1 MRCVIVMHSCWKRLQ
16 LAHRLVYMQ
25 VLLLRPLSPFGLME
39 SPPST
44 TANDESLGFFGQ
56 VNRMFGKAAEHTDH
70 PIGVLY
76 QIRACDSIIRFEFPI
91 KRDDGTI
98 QVVRAYRGEHSHHK
112 KPAKGGIR
120 YAPSVNVDEVMAL
133 SALMSYKCAIVD
145 VPFGGAK
152 GGVCIDARNYS
163 EAELERITRRYTFE
177 LARKDF
183 IGSGT
188 DVPAPDYGTGEREM
202 AWIMDTYNQIGDDDL
217 NALACV
223 TGKPVGQGGVRG
235 RTEATGRGVYYGIL
249 EACTD
254 SVEMERVGLETG
266 LSDKTVVVQ
275 GLGNVG
281 YHAAKVLE
289 DEGGADI
296 VGIAEIEG
304 AIYDPDG
311 LNVDDVVAHRQQ
323 TGSIHDYPGAEDIDT
338 SAQALEL
345 PCDILIPAA
354 LEGVITADNAASI
367 KAPIIA
373 EAANGPVTSQAD
385 KILQERG
392 VLMIPDVYLNAG
404 GVTVSYFEWLRN
416 LSHVRH
422 GRMSRRFEER
432 NAERILRAVDELTSE
447 DFDEEFLETLIERV
461 GFGASERDLVRSG
474 LEDTMT
480 HAYNE
485 IREIRNGKEL
495 DMRTAAFVSAIN
507 KIAKSYQQMGIF
519 P

>member
-1 MRCVIVMHSCWKRLQ
+1 MDT
-16 LAHRLVYMQ
+16 
-25 VLLLRPLSPFGLME
+25 
-39 SPPST
+39 ST
-44 TANDESLGFFGQ
+44 TETNAQAESTLSFFGQ
-56 VNRMFGKAAEHTDH
+56 VNRMFDRAAGQTEHAR
-70 PIGVLY
+70 GVLH
-76 QIRACDSIIRFEFPI
+76 QIRACDNIIRFEFPI

-98 QVVRAYRGEHSHHK
+98 EVVRGYRGEHSHHMQ
-112 KPAKGGIR
+112 PTKGGIR

-163 EAELERITRRYTFE
+163 TTELERITRRYTFE

-183 IGSGT
+183 IGPGT

-202 AWIMDTYNQIGDDDL
+202 AWIMDTFNQIGDEDL

-235 RTEATGRGVYYGIL
+235 RTEATGRGVYYGIR
-249 EACTD
+249 EACEYD
-254 SVEMERVGLETG
+254 KDMKRFGLSPGLEG
-266 LSDKTVVVQ
+266 KSVVIQ

-281 YHAAKVLE
+281 YHAAKILE
-289 DEGGADI
+289 EEGNADI

-311 LNVDDVVAHRQQ
+311 LTVDDVVAHREE
-323 TGSIHDYPGAEDIDT
+323 TDSILDFPGAENIET
-338 SAQALEL
+338 SAEALEL

-354 LEGVITADNAASI
+354 LEGVITTDNARDIQAS
-367 KAPIIA
+367 IIA

-385 KILQERG
+385 DILQEKN
-392 VLMIPDVYLNAG
+392 VMIIPDVYLNAG

-432 NAERILRAVDELTSE
+432 NAERILRAVDELTAE
-447 DFDEEFLETLIERV
+447 DFDEELLETLIERV
-461 GFGASERDLVRSG
+461 SFGAGERDLVNSG

-480 HAYNE
+480 QAYNE
-485 IREIRNGKEL
+485 VRSIREENDV
-495 DMRTAAFVSAIN
+495 DMRTAAFISAID
-507 KIAKSYQQMGIF
+507 KIAGSYEQMGIF

>member
-1 MRCVIVMHSCWKRLQ
+1 MTSAPDTSAPHDD
-16 LAHRLVYMQ
+16 
-25 VLLLRPLSPFGLME
+25 
-39 SPPST
+39 ST
-44 TANDESLGFFGQ
+44 LGFFGQ
-56 VNRMFGKAAEHTDH
+56 VNRMFGNAAEHTDH

-76 QIRACDSIIRFEFPI
+76 QIRACDNIVRFEFPI

-98 QVVRAYRGEHSHHK
+98 QVIRGYRAEHSHHK
-112 KPAKGGIR
+112 KPTKGGIR
-120 YAPSVNVDEVMAL
+120 YAPNVNVDEVMAL

-163 EAELERITRRYTFE
+163 QSELERITRRFTFE
-177 LARKDF
+177 MSRKNF
-183 IGSGT
+183 IGPGI

-202 AWIMDTYNQIGDDDL
+202 SWIMDTMHQIGDDDL
-217 NALACV
+217 NSLACV

-235 RTEATGRGVYYGIL
+235 RTEATGRGVYYGIR
-249 EACTD
+249 EACQFESD
-254 SVEMERVGLETG
+254 MDRLGLAPGIEG
-266 LSDKTVVVQ
+266 KSVVVQ

-281 YHAAKVLE
+281 YYAAKFLE
-289 DEGGADI
+289 EDGGADI

-311 LNVDDVVAHRQQ
+311 LSVDDVVAHREE
-323 TGSIHDYPGAEDIDT
+323 TGSILDFPGADNVET
-338 SAQALEL
+338 SAKALEL

-354 LEGVITADNAASI
+354 LEGVITADNAPSIQASI
-367 KAPIIA
+367 VA

-385 KILQERG
+385 DILTERN

-422 GRMSRRFEER
+422 GRMSRRFEEQ
-432 NAERILRAVDELTSE
+432 NAERILRAVDELTAE
-447 DFDEEFLETLIERV
+447 DFDEELLDTLIERV
-461 GFGASERDLVRSG
+461 GFGASERDLVNSG
-474 LEDTMT
+474 LEDTMA
-480 HAYNE
+480 HAYTE
-485 IREIRNGKEL
+485 IREIREEKGV
-495 DMRTAAFVSAIN
+495 DMRTAAFISAID
-507 KIAKSYQQMGIF
+507 KIATSYKQMGIF

>member
-1 MRCVIVMHSCWKRLQ
+1 
-16 LAHRLVYMQ
+16 
-25 VLLLRPLSPFGLME
+25 
-39 SPPST
+39 
-44 TANDESLGFFGQ
+44 
-56 VNRMFGKAAEHTDH
+56 
-70 PIGVLY
+70 
-76 QIRACDSIIRFEFPI
+76 
-91 KRDDGTI
+91 
-98 QVVRAYRGEHSHHK
+98 
-112 KPAKGGIR
+112 
-120 YAPSVNVDEVMAL
+120 MAL

-163 EAELERITRRYTFE
+163 TAELQRITRRYTFE

-183 IGSGT
+183 IGPGT

-202 AWIMDTYNQIGDDDL
+202 AWIMDTFNQIGDEDL

-235 RTEATGRGVYYGIL
+235 RTEATGRGVYYGIR
-249 EACTD
+249 EACEYEKD
-254 SVEMERVGLETG
+254 MKRFGLQPGVEGKSIVI
-266 LSDKTVVVQ
+266 Q

-281 YHAAKVLE
+281 YHAAKILQ

-311 LNVDDVVAHRQQ
+311 LNVDDVVDHRKES
-323 TGSIHDYPGAEDIDT
+323 GSILNYPGAENIET
-338 SAQALEL
+338 SAKALEL

-354 LEGVITADNAASI
+354 LEGVITADNAPNIQAS
-367 KAPIIA
+367 IIA

-385 KILQERG
+385 DILQEKT
-392 VLMIPDVYLNAG
+392 VMIIPDVYLNAG

-432 NAERILRAVDELTSE
+432 NAERILRAVDELTAE
-447 DFDEEFLETLIERV
+447 DFDEELLESLIEQV
-461 GFGASERDLVRSG
+461 SFGAGERDLVNSG

-480 HAYNE
+480 QAYRE
-485 IREIRNGKEL
+485 IREIREEKDV
-495 DMRTAAFVSAIN
+495 DMRTASFISAID
-507 KIAKSYQQMGIF
+507 KIASSYEQMGIF

>member
-1 MRCVIVMHSCWKRLQ
+1 
-16 LAHRLVYMQ
+16 
-25 VLLLRPLSPFGLME
+25 ME
-39 SPPST
+39 ASSQT
-44 TANDESLGFFGQ
+44 NAQAESGFFGQ
-56 VNRMFGKAAEHTDH
+56 VNQMFDRAAIQTEHDR
-70 PIGVLY
+70 GVLH
-76 QIRACDSIIRFEFPI
+76 QIRACDNIIRFEFPLR
-91 KRDDGTI
+91 RDDGTI
-98 QVVRAYRGEHSHHK
+98 QVIRGYRGEHSHHMQ
-112 KPAKGGIR
+112 PTKGGIR
-120 YAPSVNVDEVMAL
+120 YAPSVNVNEVMAL

-163 EAELERITRRYTFE
+163 TAELKRITRRYTFE

-183 IGSGT
+183 IGPGT

-202 AWIMDTYNQIGDDDL
+202 AWIMDTFNQIGDEDL

-235 RTEATGRGVYYGIL
+235 RTEATGRGVYYGVR
-249 EACTD
+249 EACSYEED
-254 SVEMERVGLETG
+254 MKRFGLEPG
-266 LSDKTVVVQ
+266 LEGKSIVIQ

-281 YHAAKVLE
+281 YHAARILD

-304 AIYDPDG
+304 AIYDPNG
-311 LNVDDVVAHRQQ
+311 LAVDDVVAHREDN
-323 TGSIHDYPGAEDIDT
+323 GSILNFPGAENIET
-338 SAQALEL
+338 SAKALEL

-354 LEGVITADNAASI
+354 LEGVITADNAPNIQAT
-367 KAPIIA
+367 IIA

-385 KILQERG
+385 DIFREKHVMI
-392 VLMIPDVYLNAG
+392 IPDVYLNAG

-416 LSHVRH
+416 LSHMRH

-432 NAERILRAVDELTSE
+432 NAQRILRAVDELTAE
-447 DFDEEFLETLIERV
+447 DFDEELMSTLIERV
-461 GFGASERDLVRSG
+461 SFGAGERDLVNSG

-480 HAYNE
+480 QAYDE
-485 IREIRNGKEL
+485 IRGIREEKEV
-495 DMRTAAFVSAIN
+495 DTRTAAFVNAID
-507 KIAKSYQQMGIF
+507 KIATSYEQMGIF

>member
-1 MRCVIVMHSCWKRLQ
+1 
-16 LAHRLVYMQ
+16 
-25 VLLLRPLSPFGLME
+25 ME
-39 SPPST
+39 ATTSPPNTQS
-44 TANDESLGFFGQ
+44 EPSVGFFGQ
-56 VNRMFGKAAEHTDH
+56 VNRMFDAAAARTDH
-70 PIGVLY
+70 DRGVLH
-76 QIRACDSIIRFEFPI
+76 QIRACDNIVRFEFPI

-98 QVVRAYRGEHSHHK
+98 QVIRGYRAEHSHHMQ
-112 KPAKGGIR
+112 PTKGGIR
-120 YAPSVNVDEVMAL
+120 YATSVNVDEVMAL

-163 EAELERITRRYTFE
+163 TDELERITRRYAFE
-177 LARKDF
+177 LARKDY
-183 IGSGT
+183 IGPGT

-202 AWIMDTYNQIGDDDL
+202 AWIMDTFNQIGDEDL

-235 RTEATGRGVYYGIL
+235 RTEATGRGVYYGIR
-249 EACTD
+249 EACEYDKDMT
-254 SVEMERVGLETG
+254 RFGLEPG
-266 LSDKTVVVQ
+266 VDGKSVVIQ

-281 YHAAKVLE
+281 YHAAKILE
-289 DEGGADI
+289 EEGNADI

-311 LNVDDVVAHRQQ
+311 LTVDDVVAHRKES
-323 TGSIHDYPGAEDIDT
+323 GSILNYPGAENIDT
-338 SAQALEL
+338 SAKALEL

-354 LEGVITADNAASI
+354 LEGVITADNAPNIQAT
-367 KAPIIA
+367 IIA
-373 EAANGPVTSQAD
+373 EAANGPVTSKAD
-385 KILQERG
+385 DLLQEKN
-392 VLMIPDVYLNAG
+392 VMIIPDVYLNAG

-432 NAERILRAVDELTSE
+432 NAERILRAVDELTAE
-447 DFDEEFLETLIERV
+447 DFDEELLESLIERV
-461 GFGASERDLVRSG
+461 SFGAGERDLVNSG

-480 HAYNE
+480 QAYSE
-485 IREIRNGKEL
+485 IREIREEKDV
-495 DMRTAAFVSAIN
+495 DMRTAAFISAID
-507 KIAKSYQQMGIF
+507 KIASSYEQMGIF

>member
-1 MRCVIVMHSCWKRLQ
+1 
-16 LAHRLVYMQ
+16 
-25 VLLLRPLSPFGLME
+25 ME
-39 SPPST
+39 VSPPS
-44 TANDESLGFFGQ
+44 AQEESLGFFGQ
-56 VNRMFGKAAEHTDH
+56 VNRMFGLAAKHTDH
-70 PIGVLY
+70 KLGILY
-76 QIRACDSIIRFEFPI
+76 QIRACDNIIRFEFPI

-98 QVVRAYRGEHSHHK
+98 EVIRGYRAEHSHHMS
-112 KPAKGGIR
+112 PTKGGIR
-120 YAPSVNVDEVMAL
+120 YAPNVNVDEVMAL

-163 EAELERITRRYTFE
+163 EAELERITRRYAFE

-183 IGSGT
+183 IGAGT

-202 AWIMDTYNQIGDDDL
+202 AWIVDTFTQIGDDDL

-235 RTEATGRGVYYGIL
+235 RTEATGRGVFYGIRKACSYKDDM
-249 EACTD
+249 EAL
-254 SVEMERVGLETG
+254 GLAKG
-266 LSDKTVVVQ
+266 LADKDIVIQ

-281 YHAAKVLE
+281 YHAARILE
-289 DEGGADI
+289 EEGGANI

-304 AIYDPDG
+304 AIYDESG
-311 LNVDDVVAHRQQ
+311 LHVEDVVAHRED
-323 TGSIHDYPGAEDIDT
+323 TGSILDYPGAEDIET

-354 LEGVITADNAASI
+354 LEGVITEDNAPRIQAS
-367 KAPIIA
+367 IIA
-373 EAANGPVTSQAD
+373 EAANGPITSQAAD
-385 KILQERG
+385 VLQERD
-392 VLMIPDVYLNAG
+392 VLVIPDVYLNAG

-432 NAERILRAVDELTSE
+432 NAARILQAVDELTAE
-447 DFDEEFLETLIERV
+447 DFDEELLERLIEKV
-461 GFGASERDLVRSG
+461 GFGAGERDLVQSG

-480 HAYNE
+480 HAYDE
-485 IREIRNGKEL
+485 IRAIRKETNNVTT
-495 DMRTAAFVSAIN
+495 RTAAFINAID
-507 KIAKSYQQMGIF
+507 KIAKSYERMGIF